1 MTDNAFLYFCL
12 IMSAI
17 WSATYN
23 GENPLHRTIGIFWL
37 FMGVGSVIG
46 QVMSQQ

>member
-1 MTDNAFLYFCL
+1 MIDNSFLYFCL

-17 WSATYN
+17 WFASYN
-23 GENPLHRTIGIFWL
+23 QENRIHKHIGIFWL

-46 QVMSQQ
+46 QVIAQQ